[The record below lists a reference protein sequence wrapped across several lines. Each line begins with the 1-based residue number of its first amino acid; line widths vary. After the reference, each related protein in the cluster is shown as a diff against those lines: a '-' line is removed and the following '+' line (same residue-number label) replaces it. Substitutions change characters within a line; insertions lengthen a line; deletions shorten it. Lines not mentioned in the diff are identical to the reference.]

1 MRMNDDANRISGFV
15 LSTVKN
21 LQEKRQM
28 VHLTPPFLSELC
40 GRGGITEEAST
51 SARMSAENASIR
63 ISDLQSFLIFPS
75 YYACTMRSGYPG
87 IILL

>member
-28 VHLTPPFLSELC
+28 FHLTPPFLSELC
-40 GRGGITEEAST
+40 GRRGITEEAST

-63 ISDLQSFLIFPS
+63 IS
-75 YYACTMRSGYPG
+75 A
-87 IILL
+87 IISHFSKLLCLHNAFWLSRN